1 LVDAL
6 KYIPVPKITSVDANR
21 EFWLDNIV
29 LCSYDI
35 IPQNIKFHLETDSEF
50 SLQDIEV
57 KGTHTFLVIQLK
69 HLRTEIKDV
78 SFWFKKKTF
87 PELEDKGKVTF
98 RIKGEG
104 AKITLTYNVEQGPK
118 DKLPKIMKGKAD
130 FDISNLDIDFDTST
144 INHTVLVP
152 MLTKLFKLQIKLQI
166 EKVVE
171 KSLEG
176 FMDKLGELMSG
187 TIAQANRPFLSGL
200 EAAKKAIKSSELSQL
215 YQKRRDKLE

>member
-1 LVDAL
+1 
-6 KYIPVPKITSVDANR
+6 
-21 EFWLDNIV
+21 
-29 LCSYDI
+29 
-35 IPQNIKFHLETDSEF
+35 
-50 SLQDIEV
+50 
-57 KGTHTFLVIQLK
+57 
-69 HLRTEIKDV
+69 
-78 SFWFKKKTF
+78 
-87 PELEDKGKVTF
+87 
-98 RIKGEG
+98 
-104 AKITLTYNVEQGPK
+104 
-118 DKLPKIMKGKAD
+118 MKGKAD